1 MLFKVRNEEEMDHVL
16 MISLG
21 KLGGH
26 TPGQNL
32 SSVFSQTDF
41 YLFFLPHLKITEDI
55 NSHIRLSDLWC
66 ALWRCKV
73 SLQQHNLSALKSLT
87 SHSPKEAGNENRKW
101 LRVISFWWQQ
111 M

>member
-1 MLFKVRNEEEMDHVL
+1 MLFKVINEEEMDHVL

-32 SSVFSQTDF
+32 SLVFSQTNF
-41 YLFFLPHLKITEDI
+41 CLFFLPYLKITEGI
-55 NSHIRLSDLWC
+55 HSHIRLSDLCC

-73 SLQQHNLSALKSLT
+73 SL
-87 SHSPKEAGNENRKW
+87 
-101 LRVISFWWQQ
+101 
-111 M
+111 